1 MPGTSAMPLGR
12 AGEELSAA
20 SIAHE
25 LKTPLA
31 AIDAAGA
38 NLLAQLRR
46 LLEALA
52 RLDDIEFAFPTLPM
66 IIKSLSE
73 APPPLPL
80 GTEIVKRIERI
91 EGRLRASG
99 LSARSAEAARRLVLG
114 GWEGRVGEIAP
125 LLAQPGGADL
135 LDALEAAGRIR
146 SSLGSLELS
155 ASRLEGLARA
165 LSPGAKPAA
174 ALRAGLTPS
183 DVRSCAVAA
192 VAILRHRIPEGVAVE
207 IDAAPGGPSLEEP
220 VKAGQILSN
229 LVANALEAV
238 PSEGGRI
245 GVHCSSGSGFVTIRV
260 EDNGP
265 GIPEGLR
272 DSLFAPYTTGRASGT
287 GLGLFLA
294 RRMAEELGGS
304 LILDTAGGGTAFL
317 LRLPA
322 GAAGGGGRREGA

>member
-1 MPGTSAMPLGR
+1 MPLGR

-31 AIDAAGA
+31 AIEAAGA

-46 LLEALA
+46 LLEALS
-52 RLDDIEFAFPTLPM
+52 RLRDIESASLLLPM

-80 GTEIVKRIERI
+80 GTEVMKRIERV

-99 LSARSAEAARRLVLG
+99 LSALSAEAARRLVLG
-114 GWEGRVGEIAP
+114 GWEGNIGEIAP
-125 LLAQPGGADL
+125 LLAQPGGAEL

-146 SSLGSLELS
+146 SSLGSLEIS
-155 ASRLEGLARA
+155 SRRLEGLARS
-165 LSPGAKPAA
+165 LSPGRKPAA
-174 ALRAGLTPS
+174 DPRAGMTSS
-183 DVRSCAVAA
+183 DVRSCAEAA

-207 IDAAPGGPSLEEP
+207 IDAAPGGPGLEEP

-238 PSEGGRI
+238 PSEGGWI
-245 GVHCSSGSGFVTIRV
+245 GVLCTSIPGFLTIRV

-272 DSLFAPYTTGRASGT
+272 ERLFAPYTTGRASGT
-287 GLGLFLA
+287 GLGLYLA

-304 LILDTAGGGTAFL
+304 LNLETAGDRTAFT

-322 GAAGGGGRREGA
+322 SAGGGGGRREGQ